1 MHGFFRRFFAPRWQH
16 PDARVRCQ
24 AISQLDPG
32 HPEQLQALEA
42 LCLDNEPTVRQ
53 AALARFSSPTHLLEL
68 LNQQPRQSEIRQRL
82 VELLTQPQDAID
94 PAQCLRSIEQLKDQE
109 LLAQVALGA
118 SGQDLRLAAVARL
131 EAEEDLIT
139 QACEN
144 GIAAVRHAAA
154 ARVTSES
161 GLQHLA
167 QQARRDSQVMRQARE
182 RLNQLRAAAAS
193 AAAAQAHCETL
204 LHKLEAQAK
213 AAWEPLYAGR
223 FRHLVREWQA
233 LDTPPSA
240 EQEQRFQAATQRC
253 QQVIEQQ
260 EAQARADAELQQ
272 AAAARQALHEALEQR
287 RTTFAPT
294 ERLTEQDIAELHS
307 RHSLLT
313 GLWETLTKRG
323 DPDEALR
330 QRYTTELDELT
341 ANLQAW
347 ERYESHAGEIEAA
360 LQVEDEARLHEL
372 LDICAWPDTL
382 PPTDL
387 LARARHQLTAQ
398 KQPERPAQE

>member
-42 LCLDNEPTVRQ
+42 LCLDHEPTVRQ

-167 QQARRDSQVMRQARE
+167 HQARRDSQVMRQARE

-193 AAAAQAHCETL
+193 AAAAQAH
-204 LHKLEAQAK
+204 
-213 AAWEPLYAGR
+213 
-223 FRHLVREWQA
+223 
-233 LDTPPSA
+233 
-240 EQEQRFQAATQRC
+240 
-253 QQVIEQQ
+253 
-260 EAQARADAELQQ
+260 
-272 AAAARQALHEALEQR
+272 
-287 RTTFAPT
+287 
-294 ERLTEQDIAELHS
+294 
-307 RHSLLT
+307 
-313 GLWETLTKRG
+313 
-323 DPDEALR
+323 
-330 QRYTTELDELT
+330 
-341 ANLQAW
+341 
-347 ERYESHAGEIEAA
+347 
-360 LQVEDEARLHEL
+360 
-372 LDICAWPDTL
+372 
-382 PPTDL
+382 
-387 LARARHQLTAQ
+387 
-398 KQPERPAQE
+398 